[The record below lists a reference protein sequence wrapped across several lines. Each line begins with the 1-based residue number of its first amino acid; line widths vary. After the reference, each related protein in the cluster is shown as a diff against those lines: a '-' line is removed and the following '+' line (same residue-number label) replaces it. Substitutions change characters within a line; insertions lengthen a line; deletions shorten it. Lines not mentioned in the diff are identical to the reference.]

1 MNAHVQRA
9 MLLVEQGRHKMAS
22 DELRGA
28 LAQDPYDP
36 FAHALLGVCLAE
48 EEEYDAALDEVR
60 QAIHI
65 APDFPYAHYAHAH
78 IHILRERPK
87 EALPAALEA
96 VRLDPGDPDYHAEL
110 AAVHLLNSDWKLGLE
125 CAERALQLDSEHVR
139 ATNLRAMALT
149 QLGRRAE
156 AGLTIDTALSRNPDI
171 ALTHAN
177 QGWNLLHKG
186 EPKKALEHFRE
197 AMRLDPTNDW
207 AREGIVEAMK
217 ARFFIYRWILKY
229 FLWMGRLKA
238 GSRWGVVIGAWLGFN
253 VLLRVEKQNPEYGP
267 YLWPLLYAYLGFVL
281 MSWLAQPL
289 FNSVLRLSRYGRH
302 ALTSDQTFASN
313 CILGMLFLGGGLLLA
328 NWRFGHWAL
337 FTGGVY
343 GLCLVIPLAGTFTV
357 RPGRGRRVMGLYT
370 GGLFGVAGAILCILA
385 FAPDTKYWLE
395 WIQTLVPV
403 FFWGCGLSLWAANF
417 ASAMRPKK

>member
-1 MNAHVQRA
+1 MNVHLQRA
-9 MLLVEQGRHKMAS
+9 MLLVQQGRHKMAA
-22 DELRGA
+22 DELRAA

-36 FAHALLGVCLAE
+36 YAHALLGICLAE
-48 EEEYDAALDEVR
+48 GEDFDGALDEAR
-60 QAIHI
+60 QAIHL

-110 AAVHLLNSDWKLGLE
+110 AAVHLMTSDWKLGLE
-125 CAERALQLDSEHVR
+125 CAERALQIDGEHVR

-156 AGLTIDTALSRNPDI
+156 AGQTIDSALSRNPDI

-186 EPKKALEHFRE
+186 EPKKALDHFRE

-207 AREGIVEAMK
+207 ARQGIVEAMK
-217 ARFFIYRWILKY
+217 ARIFIYRWILKY

-238 GSRWGVVIGAWLGFN
+238 GSRWGVVIGLWVAFN
-253 VLLRVEKQNPEYGP
+253 VLIRVEEKYPEYGP
-267 YLWPLLYAYLGFVL
+267 YLWPLLYGYIGFVL
-281 MSWLAQPL
+281 LSWLAQPI
-289 FNSVLRLSRYGRH
+289 FNTVLRVSRYGRH
-302 ALTSDQTFASN
+302 ALTKDQTFASN
-313 CILGMLFLGGGLLLA
+313 CILGLLLLSGAAWLA
-328 NWRFGHWAL
+328 NWRYDHWL
-337 FTGGVY
+337 LHLTGLY
-343 GLCLVIPLAGTFTV
+343 GLWLLIPVAGSFTV

-370 GGLFGVAGAILCILA
+370 AGLFAVGVSIACIIG
-385 FAPDTKYWLE
+385 FAPNTKYWLE
-395 WIQTLVPV
+395 WVKTLAPV
-403 FFWGCGLSLWAANF
+403 FFWGCGLSMWASNF
-417 ASAMRPKK
+417 AAALRPKK

>member
-9 MLLVEQGRHKMAS
+9 MLLAQQGRHKMAD

-36 FAHALLGVCLAE
+36 FAHALLGLCLAE
-48 EEEYDAALDEVR
+48 DEDFDGALNEVR

-78 IHILRERPK
+78 IHILRERSK
-87 EALPAALEA
+87 EALPAAQEA

-110 AAVHLLNSDWKLGLE
+110 AAVHLMNSDWKLGLE
-125 CAERALQLDSEHVR
+125 CAERALQLDGEHVR

-156 AGLTIDTALSRNPDI
+156 AGLTIDTALSRNPDN

-177 QGWNLLHKG
+177 QGWTLLHKG

-207 AREGIVEAMK
+207 ARQGIVEAMK
-217 ARFFIYRWILKY
+217 ARIFIYRWILKY

-238 GSRWGVVIGAWLGFN
+238 GSRWGVAIGAWLGFN

-267 YLWPLLYAYLGFVL
+267 YLWPLLYAYLAFVL

-289 FNSVLRLSRYGRH
+289 FNSVLRISRYGRH

-313 CILGMLFLGGGLLLA
+313 CILGLLLFSGGA
-328 NWRFGHWAL
+328 LLADWRYEYWLLDLSGY
-337 FTGGVY
+337 Y
-343 GLCLVIPLAGTFTV
+343 GLWLVIPVAGTFTV
-357 RPGRGRRVMGLYT
+357 RPGRGRRVMWLYT
-370 GGLFGVAGAILCILA
+370 AGLFVIAVAVACIVG
-385 FAPDTKYWLE
+385 FAPLNRYWVD
-395 WIQTLVPV
+395 WVGTLAPA
-403 FFWGCGLSLWAANF
+403 FFWGCALSMWVSNF
-417 ASAMRPKK
+417 AGAMRPSK